1 MNKGEIKA
9 FLRNKKGY
17 LKEGGKRLRKVLLNK
32 GYTTTIQIC
41 KDAVREVNA
50 ELKDIPLSE
59 STEEE
64 SKMRV
69 LIYDIE
75 TSPNIGWFWRA
86 GYKLNISPE
95 NITKERAIIC
105 VSYKWLGEDQ
115 VYNLAWDKDQC
126 DRFLIQQFIEVMN
139 EADVLVA
146 HNGDR
151 FDLKWI
157 KTRAL
162 KHGLTNMLIDYASVD
177 TLKLA
182 KKKFNFN
189 SNRLDYIAK
198 YLGFEGKIKTSIGL
212 WTDIVFKKDAQAL
225 KDMITYCDEDVR
237 QLENVYNALVNWEK
251 PKGHLGVLQGKT
263 KQTSP
268 VTGGVNLKLIKVI
281 TTNRGTVKMVVKDLD
296 SDTLFEMS
304 ENNYNKY
311 LEIYK

>member
-1 MNKGEIKA
+1 MEEVKQ
-9 FLRNKKGY
+9 FLRSKPGY
-17 LKEGGKRLRKVLLNK
+17 LKKSGIV
-32 GYTTTIQIC
+32 
-41 KDAVREVNA
+41 
-50 ELKDIPLSE
+50 LSE
-59 STEEE
+59 RLFDNPTDKNVADCYQALSEVKLELRE
-64 SKMRV
+64 ADMKPQEQGGRV

-105 VSYKWLGEDQ
+105 VSYKWLGEDE
-115 VYNLAWDKDQC
+115 VYNLSWDKNQC
-126 DRFLIQQFIEVMN
+126 DKFLIEQFIEVMN
-139 EADVLVA
+139 EADMLVA

-162 KHGLTNMLIDYASVD
+162 KHGITTMLIDYKSLD

-212 WTDIVFKKDAQAL
+212 WTDIVFKKDPQAL

-237 QLENVYNALVNWEK
+237 QLENVYCKLVGWEK
-251 PKGHLGVLQGKT
+251 PSFHAGVLEGKE
-263 KQTSP
+263 KFSSP
-268 VTGGVNLKLIKVI
+268 INGGYNLKLVKIQV
-281 TTNRGTVKMVVKDLD
+281 TTAGTRKHIIKDLD
-296 SDTLFEMS
+296 TDRMFEMNES
-304 ENNYNKY
+304 NWNKY
-311 LEIYK
+311 KEHQSSINQ

>member
-1 MNKGEIKA
+1 MNLQEIKQ
-9 FLRNKKGY
+9 FLIDKPGY
-17 LKEGGKRLRKVLLNK
+17 LKKSGIVLAERLFS
-32 GYTTTIQIC
+32 GYI
-41 KDAVREVNA
+41 KDVDIATCYQALSEVKL
-50 ELKDIPLSE
+50 ELKEASYKPQE
-59 STEEE
+59 QGG
-64 SKMRV
+64 RV

-105 VSYKWLGEDQ
+105 VSYKWLGEEE
-115 VYNLAWDKDQC
+115 VYNLVWDKNQC
-126 DRFLIQQFIEVMN
+126 DKFLIENFIVVMN
-139 EADVLVA
+139 EADMMVA

-162 KHGLTNMLIDYASVD
+162 YHGIKGMLIDYKSLD

-198 YLGFEGKIKTSIGL
+198 YLGFEGKIKTNIAL

-225 KDMITYCDEDVR
+225 KDMVTYCDEDVR
-237 QLENVYNALVNWEK
+237 QLENVYCKLVGWEK
-251 PKGHLGVLQGKT
+251 PKFHAGVMQGKERFS
-263 KQTSP
+263 SP
-268 VTGGVNLKLIKVI
+268 INGGYNLEKIKETVT
-281 TTNRGTVKMVVKDLD
+281 TAGTVKHIMKDLD
-296 SDTLFEMS
+296 TDRMFEMNDS
-304 ENNYNKY
+304 NYQKY
-311 LEIYK
+311 LNR